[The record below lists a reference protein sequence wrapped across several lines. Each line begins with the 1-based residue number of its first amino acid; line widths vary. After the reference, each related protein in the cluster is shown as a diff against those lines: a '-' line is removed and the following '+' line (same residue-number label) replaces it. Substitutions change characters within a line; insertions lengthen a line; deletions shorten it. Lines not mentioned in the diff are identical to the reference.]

1 MNEIKKNRTLIL
13 GVIALFVAL
22 YWWMSKNG
30 IEFMSGNLNIPDSE
44 PAPVPETTPSPAA
57 ETAQANFAS
66 VSLIPEMNDVVRDD
80 AFDLAPKK
88 MTDQQFVF
96 DANKYGE
103 NTQGSSLR
111 NANQQLRSDPPIE
124 KTIVCPWMN
133 STIEPDPYRLPLE

>member
-30 IEFMSGNLNIPDSE
+30 KIEFMAIKKSQ
-44 PAPVPETTPSPAA
+44 PAPVAGTTPAPA
-57 ETAQANFAS
+57 TATDACDPANFAS
-66 VSLIPEMNDVVRDD
+66 VSLIPEMNDVVRDE

-111 NANQQLRSDPPIE
+111 NANVQLRSDPPIE
-124 KTIVCPWMN
+124 RTVVSPWMN
-133 STIEPDPYRLPLE
+133 STIDPDPYRLPLE

>member
-1 MNEIKKNRTLIL
+1 MNEIKKNRALIL
-13 GVIALFVAL
+13 GVIALFVVM

-30 IEFMSGNLNIPDSE
+30 VEFMISNSQ
-44 PAPVPETTPSPAA
+44 PAPVAETNPSPA
-57 ETAQANFAS
+57 TNTDQVNFAS

-111 NANQQLRSDPPIE
+111 NSNQQLRSDPPIE

-133 STIEPDPYRLPLE
+133 STIDPDPYRRPLE